1 MSTGKRKKRSKKK
14 SSTSTGTRS
23 STGLSPEVKKSK
35 NQDETEDEVFQVLN
49 MAADVASKLQC
60 ITDKLDKLGPI
71 EEKIDKLTSS
81 IQAVENK
88 IFKLDKDVADLKAKY
103 IQIDEGL
110 NNMNLD
116 VEELKEWRT
125 RTEDDQYD
133 SNRELMDDLETIKQN
148 ILYAEAY
155 SRRENLKFVGIR
167 EDEKENTKDV
177 LIGFLESE
185 VGLDTAKDIE
195 FQRVHRN
202 GKGSPRTIIARFLR
216 YTDCERVLRS
226 AKNLKGKRFAIYQD
240 FPKPILDRRKQ
251 LMSALKVARKQ
262 GKKAAFSKSQP
273 DKLFI
278 EGKQYFPS
286 TFSAGYPP

>member
-1 MSTGKRKKRSKKK
+1 MCKEKKKDCGGHLLFRFYQHIGYIFYETGSERQWSRLTIWSSVSKIKKLFFMSTGKRKKRSKKK

-116 VEELKEWRT
+116 LEELKEWRT

-148 ILYAEAY
+148 ILYA
-155 SRRENLKFVGIR
+155 
-167 EDEKENTKDV
+167 
-177 LIGFLESE
+177 
-185 VGLDTAKDIE
+185 
-195 FQRVHRN
+195 
-202 GKGSPRTIIARFLR
+202 
-216 YTDCERVLRS
+216 
-226 AKNLKGKRFAIYQD
+226 
-240 FPKPILDRRKQ
+240 
-251 LMSALKVARKQ
+251 LKVARKR
-262 GKKAAFSKSQP
+262 SV
-273 DKLFI
+273 L
-278 EGKQYFPS
+278 
-286 TFSAGYPP
+286 